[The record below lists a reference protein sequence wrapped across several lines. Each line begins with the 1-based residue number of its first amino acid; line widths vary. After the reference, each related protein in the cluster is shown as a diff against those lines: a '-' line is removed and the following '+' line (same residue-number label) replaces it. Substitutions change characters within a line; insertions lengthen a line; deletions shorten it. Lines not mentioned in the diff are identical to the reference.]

1 MKQFLLIP
9 LVLMASLSVQAQ
21 VKSFQQPLSNLSLV
35 DESLH
40 FMVIDEA
47 IKEQGTLSIC
57 IAQKDR
63 CIENLQVGFIV
74 RIYDTSGQEIWDS
87 LWSGKNMDIR
97 FKSPMPQAAT
107 YAVEATSDFVINRL
121 TTNRISTVKP
131 MQLNQ
136 PTQP

>member
-1 MKQFLLIP
+1 
-9 LVLMASLSVQAQ
+9 
-21 VKSFQQPLSNLSLV
+21 
-35 DESLH
+35 
-40 FMVIDEA
+40 
-47 IKEQGTLSIC
+47 LSIC

-74 RIYDTSGQEIWDS
+74 RIYDTSGQEIWNS

>member
-9 LVLMASLSVQAQ
+9 LVWVASLSLQAQ
-21 VKSFQQPLSNLSLV
+21 VRPSQQPMSASSLV

-40 FMVIDEA
+40 FVVVHEA
-47 IKEQGTLSIC
+47 IKQQGTLHIC

-74 RIYDTSGQEIWDS
+74 RIYDANDQEIWNS
-87 LWSGKNMDIR
+87 LWSGRNMDIR
-97 FKSPMPQAAT
+97 FKMPLPQAAS
-107 YAVEATSDFVINRL
+107 YRVEATSDFVINRL
-121 TTNRISTVKP
+121 TTHRISTVNP

-136 PTQP
+136 SIQP